1 MTALNTRLAYGS
13 NGGRLTSQFDEQPK
27 VPRTSNKEKSM
38 SLRQVISASLIL
50 CSLIFVGS
58 CSKESSPAASPGAAT
73 QQHGSE
79 TAVPGSYED
88 WCGEHQVAESK
99 CTRCDPS
106 LVAAFKA
113 TGDWCAEH
121 GLPESQCLKCN
132 PELKI
137 VRPPKPGGQ

>member
-1 MTALNTRLAYGS
+1 MKATLHSILFVSLFLFVGCKDKQSPGDGHGTG
-13 NGGRLTSQFDEQPK
+13 TE
-27 VPRTSNKEKSM
+27 SNK
-38 SLRQVISASLIL
+38 
-50 CSLIFVGS
+50 
-58 CSKESSPAASPGAAT
+58 GA
-73 QQHGSE
+73 QHGQA

-88 WCGEHQVAESK
+88 WCAEHAVPESK

-113 TGDWCAEH
+113 TKDWCAEH

-137 VRPPKPGGQ
+137 ERPPQQAGGQR

>member
-1 MTALNTRLAYGS
+1 
-13 NGGRLTSQFDEQPK
+13 
-27 VPRTSNKEKSM
+27 M
-38 SLRQVISASLIL
+38 SIRQVITGSVILFSLV
-50 CSLIFVGS
+50 FVGS
-58 CSKESSPAASPGAAT
+58 CSKESPPAAGQDAAT
-73 QQHGSE
+73 QQHGSSN
-79 TAVPGSYED
+79 AAPGSDED

-113 TGDWCAEH
+113 TNDWCAEH

-137 VRPPKPGGQ
+137 VRPSKPGGQ